1 MDKRKLNDDEM
12 GIDPNALVKV
22 TTMKH
27 IVEIQFMERINNKAH
42 IKKLDA
48 NRYVDLKT
56 GDIREFERTE
66 NRSQGEN
73 SLRKTFNRL
82 RELINTNFDGAANEL
97 FVTLTY
103 RGELQTN
110 DPKIVYEDFKRFI
123 KRLKY
128 TYRNETSI
136 DYINVLEPH
145 ESGNFHMHVLFRFND
160 LNSIYIPN
168 EVNRATGE
176 SINAPL
182 RDLWGNGNVTISSL
196 KHCDNIG
203 AYLSAYLSDIEV
215 PDTLSGH
222 FDVIEKEVE
231 GQKKKFM
238 KKDTGCNNICQV
250 TEKTTDG
257 YYLEIG
263 NDVWIGNQV
272 LLKGGIKIGTG
283 AVVAMGAVVT
293 KDVPPYAI
301 IAGVPGK
308 IIGYRFSENI
318 IKRLLQ
324 LKWWDFTRIQLE
336 AARPL
341 FDGELT
347 EEKLDKLFAIK
358 NS

>member
-1 MDKRKLNDDEM
+1 MNPLQMDKRKLNDDEM

-27 IVEIQFMERINNKAH
+27 IVEIQFMERVNNKAH
-42 IKKLDA
+42 IRKLDS

-82 RELINTNFDGAANEL
+82 RELINSNFDGAANEL

-110 DPKIVYEDFKRFI
+110 DPKIVYEDFKNFV

-128 TYRNETSI
+128 AYKDETSI

-160 LNSIYIPN
+160 LKSVYIPN

-215 PDTLSGH
+215 PDTLAGH
-222 FDVIEKEVE
+222 FDVIEKEVD

-238 KKDTGCNNICQV
+238 KGARLRFYPTGVNIYRKSKGIEDADKKKMTYKTAQKKLGAATPNFKYGV
-250 TEKTTDG
+250 ELIDNEKEFRNT
-257 YYLEIG
+257 
-263 NDVWIGNQV
+263 
-272 LLKGGIKIGTG
+272 
-283 AVVAMGAVVT
+283 
-293 KDVPPYAI
+293 
-301 IAGVPGK
+301 
-308 IIGYRFSENI
+308 I
-318 IKRLLQ
+318 IKEQ
-324 LKWWDFTRIQLE
+324 YNLKR
-336 AARPL
+336 
-341 FDGELT
+341 
-347 EEKLDKLFAIK
+347 
-358 NS
+358 

>member
-222 FDVIEKEVE
+222 FDVVEKEVD
-231 GQKKKFM
+231 GKKKKFM
-238 KKDTGCNNICQV
+238 KGARLRFYPTGVNIYRKSKGIEDADKKKMTYKTAQKKLGAATPNFKYGV
-250 TEKTTDG
+250 ELIDNEKEFRNT
-257 YYLEIG
+257 
-263 NDVWIGNQV
+263 
-272 LLKGGIKIGTG
+272 
-283 AVVAMGAVVT
+283 
-293 KDVPPYAI
+293 
-301 IAGVPGK
+301 
-308 IIGYRFSENI
+308 I
-318 IKRLLQ
+318 IKEQ
-324 LKWWDFTRIQLE
+324 YNLKR
-336 AARPL
+336 
-341 FDGELT
+341 
-347 EEKLDKLFAIK
+347 
-358 NS
+358 